1 MNTQQINQLR
11 EKYQTQK
18 MTTYTELQNL
28 RQKIGDRKWGEII
41 TADQL
46 LIYRK
51 GKAQQMAEDN
61 KTFLEA

>member
-46 LIYRK
+46 VTYRK

>member
-1 MNTQQINQLR
+1 M
-11 EKYQTQK
+11 
-18 MTTYTELQNL
+18 
-28 RQKIGDRKWGEII
+28 GEII

-46 LIYRK
+46 VIYRK